1 MNSLLAHW
9 VLFTATNEI
18 IQNLVKSLDVQGHL
32 FVVADLEVLFNLL
45 DLKVRELSSQLH
57 SS

>member
-1 MNSLLAHW
+1 MNSLLAHWW

-32 FVVADLEVLFNLL
+32 FVVAET
-45 DLKVRELSSQLH
+45 
-57 SS
+57 